1 MTKPRKA
8 HPYYKYDKLFSYN
21 ATYNFVVGGRGIGKT
36 YGAKKRAIV
45 NAIRR
50 SEMFIYL
57 RRYKTE
63 LSAARDTFFSDIQ
76 QEFKGYD
83 FRLKS
88 NIAQMSPVKDRDNK
102 RREWHNIGYFF
113 ALSTA
118 QSLKSVSFPTVT
130 LIIFDEFILER
141 GAFHYL
147 PNEAIVFNNFYST
160 VDRNQDKTKV
170 LFLAN
175 SVSIMNP
182 YFIEYDVRPNTN
194 NAFIVKY
201 QGFVVCHFID
211 SENFSRSVY
220 ETAFGRFIQNTE
232 YAKFAVGNEFAD
244 NNDNLL
250 ALKTSRA
257 KYLFTLECRT
267 GIFSVWHDSVT
278 SDYFIQDKLPKDNV
292 TFTLLSDKMDTNKIL
307 VNFNDPQLSYLRSAF
322 KQAKVVFDKPST
334 RNTFAEIFKR

>member
-36 YGAKKRAIV
+36 YGAKKRAVI
-45 NAIRR
+45 NNIRR
-50 SEMFIYL
+50 GEMFIYL

-63 LSAARDTFFSDIQ
+63 LSAARDTFFADIQ
-76 QEFKGYD
+76 SEFKNYD
-83 FRLKS
+83 FRFKS
-88 NIAQMSPVKDRDNK
+88 NIAQMSLVSERENK
-102 RREWHNIGYFF
+102 KRKWQDVGYFF

-118 QSLKSVSFPTVT
+118 QSLKSVSFPLVT
-130 LIIFDEFILER
+130 LIIYDEFILER

-182 YFIEYDVRPNTN
+182 YFIEYDIVPNEN
-194 NAFIVKY
+194 QQFISKFH
-201 QGFVVCHFID
+201 GFVICHFID
-211 SENFSRSVY
+211 GENFAKSVY

-232 YAKFAVGNEFAD
+232 YAKYAVGNEFAD
-244 NNDNLL
+244 NHENLL
-250 ALKTSRA
+250 AGKPSRA
-257 KYLFTLECRT
+257 KYIFTLECRT
-267 GIFSVWHDSVT
+267 GAFSVWHDSVT
-278 SDYFIQDKLPKDNV
+278 GEYYIQDKLPRENS
-292 TFTLLSDKMDTNKIL
+292 TFTLLADKMDENKIL
-307 VNFNDPQLSYLRSAF
+307 VSFTDPQLSYLRSAF
-322 KQAKVVFDKPST
+322 RQAKVLFDKPAT